1 MRPPLRKRRMP
12 ADPLRILIVE
22 DEPSL
27 ADSIRYNLE
36 LEGYDVVVAKSGSQ
50 GMERFRK
57 AEPSLVLLDVML
69 PEMSGLDVCRL
80 IRSQS
85 DVPIIMLTARSSE
98 GDVVAGLELGADDY
112 VTKPFS
118 MRELVS
124 RVRANLRRAVD
135 QETVGRTE
143 ELVIGP
149 IRLNPGRHEVSV
161 NGETVE
167 FTPKEFQLLEYL
179 MNRKGRLVTRER
191 LIDEVWGADYY
202 GDTKTLNVHIKRIRV
217 KIGDKKKPRRWLLT
231 VRGLGYK
238 FVDE

>member
-1 MRPPLRKRRMP
+1 MP
-12 ADPLRILIVE
+12 AEPPRILIIE

-27 ADSIRYNLE
+27 ADSVRYNLE
-36 LEGYDVVVAKSGSQ
+36 LEGYEVVVAGTGRQ
-50 GMERFRK
+50 GLDRFRK

-69 PEMSGLDVCRL
+69 PEMSGLDVCRI

-118 MRELVS
+118 MRELIS
-124 RVRANLRRAVD
+124 RVRANLRRASD
-135 QETVGRTE
+135 GRAEVGSQ
-143 ELVIGP
+143 ELVVGP
-149 IRLNPGRHEVSV
+149 IRLNSVRHEVTV
-161 NGETVE
+161 DGQLVE
-167 FTPKEFQLLEYL
+167 FPPKEFELLQYL
-179 MNRKGRLVTRER
+179 MTRKGRLVTRER
-191 LIDEVWGADYY
+191 LIDEIWGTDYF
-202 GDTKTLNVHIKRIRV
+202 GDTKTLNVHIKRIRT
-217 KIGDKKKPRRWLLT
+217 KIGDKKKPRRWLVT